1 MCHAILIP
9 STRVQEAFVRPDPL
23 PVGGTPKSAT
33 STAAL
38 AADANNSTLLDYDEE
53 DIMGGQGLV
62 EAVFSGMFEDEFDGV
77 MPIRNHKV
85 CSCLSGC
92 LWHSVC
98 RSHAVTASAFAHPL
112 ACPDWCENARFSQ
125 KSGMAEMV
133 HTVLNCDTNVFCV
146 MPPSSSSSW
155 PDARKHTHRIEQVS
169 IARSRSSVHRKLPA
183 IASKLPLCNCQA
195 NLGPCVHATH

>member
-1 MCHAILIP
+1 MMCHAVLIR

-23 PVGGTPKSAT
+23 PAGGTPKSAT

-85 CSCLSGC
+85 CRCFSGRF
-92 LWHSVC
+92 WRTVYHSHDAN
-98 RSHAVTASAFAHPL
+98 SPAFAHPS
-112 ACPDWCENARFSQ
+112 ACLD
-125 KSGMAEMV
+125 
-133 HTVLNCDTNVFCV
+133 
-146 MPPSSSSSW
+146 
-155 PDARKHTHRIEQVS
+155 
-169 IARSRSSVHRKLPA
+169 
-183 IASKLPLCNCQA
+183 
-195 NLGPCVHATH
+195 